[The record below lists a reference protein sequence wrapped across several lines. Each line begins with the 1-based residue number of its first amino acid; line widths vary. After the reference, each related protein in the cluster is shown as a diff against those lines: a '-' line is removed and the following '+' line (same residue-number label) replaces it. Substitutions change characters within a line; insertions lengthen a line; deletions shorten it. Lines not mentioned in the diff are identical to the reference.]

1 MFRFGFSY
9 VGLIYL
15 LMLFIP
21 NIIWTK
27 NQPADYEQYVKKEN
41 RILQLLEKIGEVSV
55 CCVVLIF
62 RDFNIRPLSLWSL
75 WLVASFVLMLFYEY
89 YWICYFKSK
98 KRMCDFYR
106 SVCGVPVAGATLPV
120 CAFFLLGIYGCNA
133 FLMVATIILGIGHI
147 GIHYQHYREIVVGRK
162 GKKKLIEII
171 LGVVLGIIVSV
182 GILIALAL
190 TVIIGFRNFNYIKC
204 FISSDTGIYEGI
216 YVPLSGQEQYLH
228 ISGEN
233 TENPVMIYLHGGPAS
248 PDSLATYT
256 FTRYLSDEYTV
267 ICWDQRGCGRT
278 YYKNCKE
285 DPDNKT
291 VTFEQAQK
299 DLDALVD
306 YACDRFGKEKVVI
319 MGHSYGTLL
328 GSEYVQNHPE
338 KVSAYIGIGQ
348 FVSTAGGER
357 VSYENAL
364 AATKAK
370 GNDTTKMTAA
380 YEAYQKE
387 ANLDHMMAL
396 RKQTAP
402 YHKAPRAKNTIWIG
416 LTSPNANLTDFR
428 WQLKPMLHMDEYIAL
443 NKELLDY
450 TFSVELLH
458 QKSDYR
464 VPVTFITGSC
474 DFTTPV
480 ACTEEYMNGITAPA
494 KKLCV
499 MEGCS
504 HSPQFDAPQ
513 EFGKIVKEAL
523 NKEEIEW

>member
-21 NIIWTK
+21 NMIWAK
-27 NQPADYEQYVKKEN
+27 NQPEGYEQYVKKEN
-41 RILQLLEKIGEVSV
+41 KLLQLSERIGEVSV
-55 CCVVLIF
+55 SCLVLIF
-62 RDFNIRPLSLWSL
+62 ADFNVQLTSMWSL
-75 WLVASFVLMLFYEY
+75 WLGASFVLMLLYEY

-106 SVCGVPVAGATLPV
+106 SVFKVPVAGATLPV
-120 CAFFLLGIYGCNA
+120 CAFFLLGIYGCNV

-147 GIHYQHYREIVVGRK
+147 GIHYGHYREITVGRK
-162 GKKKLIEII
+162 GKKKLIEIV
-171 LGVVLGIIVSV
+171 LGVVLGIALAVV
-182 GILIALAL
+182 ILIALAL
-190 TVIIGFRNFNYIKC
+190 TVVIGFRNYNYVKY
-204 FISSDTGIYEGI
+204 FISEEHGIYEDA
-216 YVPLSGQEQYLH
+216 YVNLEGQEQYLH

-233 TENPVMIYLHGGPAS
+233 AENPVIIYLHGGPAS

-256 FTRYLSDEYTV
+256 FTRHLVDEYTV

-278 YYKNCKE
+278 YYKNRIA
-285 DPDNKT
+285 DPDNKS

-328 GSEYVQNHPE
+328 GSEYVQTHPE

-357 VSYENAL
+357 ASYEDAL
-364 AATKAK
+364 AAATAK
-370 GNDTTKMTAA
+370 GDDTAKMTAA
-380 YEAYQKE
+380 YEAYQNE
-387 ANLDHMMAL
+387 VNLDHMMAL
-396 RKQTAP
+396 RKLTAP

-416 LTSPNANLTDFR
+416 VTSPNANLTDFR
-428 WQLKPMLHMDEYIAL
+428 WQLKPLLHMDEYIAL
-443 NKELLDY
+443 NKQLLDY
-450 TFSVELLH
+450 TFAVELLN

-474 DFTTPV
+474 DFTTPL
-480 ACTEEYMNGITAPA
+480 ACTEEYMKVITAPA

-504 HSPQFDAPQ
+504 HGPQFDAPQ
-513 EFGKIVKEAL
+513 EFGKIVKKSLSGTE
-523 NKEEIEW
+523 